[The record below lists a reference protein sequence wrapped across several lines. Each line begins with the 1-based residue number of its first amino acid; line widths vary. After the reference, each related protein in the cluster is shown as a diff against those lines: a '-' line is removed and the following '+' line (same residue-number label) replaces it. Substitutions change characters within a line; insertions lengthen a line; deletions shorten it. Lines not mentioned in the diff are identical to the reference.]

1 MAKIVKRATDKEKEY
16 RKHLVEQKLLKKERM
31 RYDALRKAEGQFHN
45 HDIANHQD
53 KQKLANFFL
62 NDHHFK
68 LGLKK
73 EQPEEELEETYKR
86 IAYQKMYLKMYFKPY
101 RKETINVTKKLKFM
115 KNFYK
120 SVIPI
125 EKKTFKLKHFDTVGS
140 I

>member
-1 MAKIVKRATDKEKEY
+1 MAKIVKRATNKEKQLRE
-16 RKHLVEQKLLKKERM
+16 HLVEQKLLNKERK

-73 EQPEEELEETYKR
+73 IKPEEEQEEAYKR
-86 IAYQKMYLKMYFKPY
+86 IAYQKMYLK
-101 RKETINVTKKLKFM
+101 KL
-115 KNFYK
+115 
-120 SVIPI
+120 
-125 EKKTFKLKHFDTVGS
+125 
-140 I
+140 